1 MAICAGPPFQLN
13 TACCFS
19 GESMPQQ
26 KTYWHLLSQRR
37 MPTEYEIVTSKLLC
51 YTGEGFTG
59 KRFELDVPLK
69 DWYRR
74 YQEESPLVCSSW
86 EKFRDPRETTY
97 TKYTGLQRD
106 KEIFVD
112 GILDEIEL
120 TGYDAPLRPAWLHRL
135 SRVVAPFRY
144 PGHGFQMIASYIG
157 QMAPG
162 GRITIVAALQSADEM
177 RRIQRI
183 AYRIRQLQQINP
195 GFAADSRTL
204 WQTDSIWQP
213 LREVVEKL
221 LIAYDWGESFV
232 GLNLVLKPMVDEL
245 FMKYLSELALSQDDY
260 LLGQIFYSLNEDCQW
275 HRQWSE
281 SLVRVA
287 IEDNV
292 RNKGAIQGWINR
304 WYPLAA
310 RAVNAFAPLFEDT
323 LEQTVTPPLRHLGE
337 ALDRYY
343 RDHLRAMNLEVPC

>member
-1 MAICAGPPFQLN
+1 M
-13 TACCFS
+13 S
-19 GESMPQQ
+19 QQ
-26 KTYWHLLSQRR
+26 KTYWHLLQQKR

-74 YQEESPLVCSSW
+74 YQEESPLFCSSW

-97 TKYTGLQRD
+97 TKYTDLQRA

-120 TGYDAPLRPAWLHRL
+120 TGYDARLRPAWLHIL
-135 SRVVAPFRY
+135 SRVVGPLRY

-157 QMAPG
+157 QMAPS
-162 GRITIVAALQSADEM
+162 GRITIAAALQSADEM

-183 AYRIRQLQQINP
+183 AYRIRQLQLIYP
-195 GFAADSRTL
+195 GFASDSRTV
-204 WQTDSIWQP
+204 WQTDSLWQP

-221 LIAYDWGESFV
+221 LIAYDWAESFV
-232 GLNLVLKPMVDEL
+232 ALNLVLKPLVDEL
-245 FMKYLSELALSQDDY
+245 FMKYLSVVALRQDDY

-281 SLVRVA
+281 SLVRMA
-287 IEDNV
+287 IEDHAHN
-292 RNKGAIQGWINR
+292 RNTIQAWINQ

-310 RAVNAFAPLFEDT
+310 RAVHAFASLFEDI
-323 LEQTVTPPLRHLGE
+323 LKQAKTPPLERVGP
-337 ALDRYY
+337 AIDYDY
-343 RDHLRAMNLEVPC
+343 REYLRSMNLGVGS

>member
-1 MAICAGPPFQLN
+1 
-13 TACCFS
+13 
-19 GESMPQQ
+19 MPQQ
-26 KTYWHLLSQRR
+26 KTYWHLLQQKR

-97 TKYTGLQRD
+97 TKYTELQRG

-120 TGYDAPLRPAWLHRL
+120 TGYDAHLHPAWLHIL
-135 SRVVAPFRY
+135 PRVVAPFRY

-157 QMAPG
+157 QMAPS
-162 GRITIVAALQSADEM
+162 GRITIAAALQSADEM

-183 AYRIRQLQQINP
+183 AYRVRQLQLIYP
-195 GFAADSRTL
+195 GFASDSKTL
-204 WQTDSIWQP
+204 WQTDPLWQP

-245 FMKYLSELALSQDDY
+245 FMKLLSDVALREDDY

-281 SLVRVA
+281 SLVRMA
-287 IEDNV
+287 IEDNAGN
-292 RNKGAIQGWINR
+292 RDTIQGWIHQ

-310 RAVNAFAPLFEDT
+310 RAVRAFASLLEDT
-323 LEQTVTPPLRHLGE
+323 LERMKTPPLERTE
-337 ALDRYY
+337 RAIDRYY
-343 RDHLRAMNLEVPC
+343 HDYLGSMNLEFRS